1 MRVSPYIAAA
11 FLCVPL
17 LLYAQVRGSDNYQ
30 ILFDTLDSGGGL
42 GTSSSYGLESSVGEQ
57 ATGDSTSTSYAVSAG
72 YQQAETNLGGSSI
85 SISAPSNVTLAS
97 ISGLTGGT
105 SKGTAAWTVT
115 TDSPGGYT
123 LTIEATSTPAFRAP
137 SGASFGD
144 YVPTTSAPDFNFAVN
159 AASSTFGFSPEGS
172 HIVARFKDDGSST
185 CNTGSSDTSDRCY
198 DGLSTTPT
206 NIASSNSA
214 NNPGGTVTTV
224 RFAAGIGSSK
234 IQDSGAYNATV
245 IVTAITQ

>member
-1 MRVSPYIAAA
+1 MRVPPYIAVA

-17 LLYAQVRGSDNYQ
+17 MLFAQARQSDNYQ
-30 ILFDTLDSGGGL
+30 ILFDSIDSGGGL
-42 GTSSSYGLESSVGEQ
+42 GTSSNYILESSVGEQ
-57 ATGDSTSTSYAVSAG
+57 ATGDSTSTSYSISSG
-72 YQQAETNLGGSSI
+72 YQQAETTIGGGSI
-85 SISAPSNVTLAS
+85 SISAPSNVALSS

-105 SKGTAAWTVT
+105 SKDTAAWTVI
-115 TDSPGGYT
+115 TDNPSGYT
-123 LTIEATSTPAFRAP
+123 VTIQATSTPAFRAA
-137 SGASFGD
+137 SGANFSD
-144 YVPTTSAPDFNFAVN
+144 YVPATNDPDYTFAVN
-159 AASSTFGFSPEGS
+159 AASSTFGFSPEGT
-172 HIVARFKDDGSST
+172 HIVSRFKDDGSSA

-214 NNPGGTVTTV
+214 NNPSGTVTTV
-224 RFAAGIGSSK
+224 RFAAGIGSNK